1 MFFSLLL
8 YFKWWTQC
16 QYRVNTDRQK
26 SGRKFLLVLE
36 VNLSLLTL
44 SWISKELSFPALTN
58 HIFNPA
64 GFHLFYNSIMMNFKI
79 YLNFQGSLETCF
91 ISLTSHSF
99 TFLIFSFPC
108 KRSKNYSNKTLLR
121 FHYTYC
127 VLFIPGYTFKLT
139 IKKFLMSWST
149 ITNCNAVSVIIEK
162 KIGPRLFFYN
172 YLS

>member
-1 MFFSLLL
+1 M
-8 YFKWWTQC
+8 T
-16 QYRVNTDRQK
+16 NTVPVQSKHWKTRTWK
-26 SGRKFLLVLE
+26 KIPPCPGGEPELARS
-36 VNLSLLTL
+36 L

-79 YLNFQGSLETCF
+79 YFNFQGSLETCF
-91 ISLTSHSF
+91 MSLTSRSF

-127 VLFIPGYTFKLT
+127 VLFIPGYVFKLT
-139 IKKFLMSWST
+139 IRKFLMPWST
-149 ITNCNAVSVIIEK
+149 ITNCNAISVIIEK
-162 KIGPRLFFYN
+162 KLDLDYSFIMSKLIV
-172 YLS
+172 